1 MEFGKFLCRQTLGG
15 GSPSCI
21 KGLNGVEGREGERQ
35 RERKRVWGL
44 GLAVLLGRPCVS
56 ANSIS
61 LSSSPPPPLS
71 FFPLTPF
78 LMRSTISPIQNS

>member
-21 KGLNGVEGREGERQ
+21 KGLNGVEGREVERP

-61 LSSSPPPPLS
+61 LSYPPPPLR
-71 FFPLTPF
+71 FFPLTPIF
-78 LMRSTISPIQNS
+78 NEINN